1 MANEFIITTIVG
13 ILTGLGGWFSA
24 RKKNNADARMS
35 ELDVVEKAIAVWRQ
49 MSEDMQK
56 RYDDLRKRYDS
67 LLERQNAIEDELQG
81 LREDNHRL
89 SRENKTL
96 VNKLKKYS
104 PNDAGIEGKS

>member
-1 MANEFIITTIVG
+1 MVNEFIITTIVG

-24 RKKNNADARMS
+24 RKKNSAETKIT
-35 ELDVVEKAIAVWRQ
+35 ELEVVEKAVTVWRQ

-89 SRENKTL
+89 MRENKTL
-96 VNKLKKYS
+96 INKLKKYN
-104 PNDAGIEGKS
+104 PNDAGTEGKS